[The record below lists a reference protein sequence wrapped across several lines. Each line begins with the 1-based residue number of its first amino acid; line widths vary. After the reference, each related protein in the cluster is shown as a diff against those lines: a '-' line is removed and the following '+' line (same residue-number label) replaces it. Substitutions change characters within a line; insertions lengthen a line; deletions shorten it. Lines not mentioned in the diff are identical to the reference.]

1 MAKANTERMI
11 YQAAEQDGS
20 FDAMAILPVHVIG
33 PLLTPNHD
41 QGLEHGTG
49 EVIVVVV
56 RSDARGAEARCPGG
70 LQR

>member
-41 QGLEHGTG
+41 QGLELAELH
-49 EVIVVVV
+49 EVH
-56 RSDARGAEARCPGG
+56 DGGAA
-70 LQR
+70 L